1 MVGREHKA
9 DDQPQGDANM
19 SKSVLVVDDHAM
31 IRRMVGSLFK
41 SHGFDVSDAENG
53 AQAVEKAQQ
62 VHPSLIVL
70 DLAMPVMNGFEA
82 ARALKALMPQVPLL
96 MFTNTVGTIMEQ
108 EARSAGIAAVIS
120 KSDSAYQLLERAD
133 ALLN

>member
-1 MVGREHKA
+1 MR
-9 DDQPQGDANM
+9 
-19 SKSVLVVDDHAM
+19 KSVLVVDDHAV

-41 SHGFDVSDAENG
+41 SRGFDVCDAENG
-53 AQAVEKAQQ
+53 AQAVERAKA

-70 DLAMPVMNGFEA
+70 DLAMPVMNGLEA

-96 MFTNTVGTIMEQ
+96 MFTNTVGSIMEQ
-108 EARSAGIAAVIS
+108 EARSAGISAVIS
-120 KSDSAYQLLERAD
+120 KSDSAYQLLEHAD